1 MIFMLIHLLE
11 DILLKFCKI
20 EEAMKYIKLILLSV
34 FLVGCGD
41 ADRGKAFITSEKG
54 GITVIDLNSMEVA
67 EQIEVG
73 ASNPRG
79 IGVTDDGKYLIT
91 ANKFDANLSKINYET
106 KEVENIDVGINPEF
120 VRVYDNQVFV
130 STEPSST
137 GKPPAKGE
145 MNHEEEDGDDDRTPA
160 KVSVV
165 DLDQNKKVREITA
178 GPETEGIEF
187 SQDGSKIIVTNEADN
202 TITIHDFHSGNI
214 VKTFDAKSY
223 GLRPRGI
230 KASPNGQFY
239 VATLEFSNN
248 FVVLDKNF
256 DYVKTVTTEHE
267 VDEGDKHT
275 GNSPYG
281 VSFSPTGD
289 KLYVAA
295 SGGRG
300 NRSSLEVYDG
310 KTFEKIDRVK
320 TEEGRRCWHFTFTP
334 DSKDILLACGRSDEV
349 LVIDAESLKIKKR
362 ISVAGIPWGIVTYPK
377 SIGSLDQAN

>member
-1 MIFMLIHLLE
+1 
-11 DILLKFCKI
+11 
-20 EEAMKYIKLILLSV
+20 MKYVKLIFLGIL
-34 FLVGCGD
+34 LVGCGES
-41 ADRGKAFITSEKG
+41 DRGKAFITSQEG
-54 GITVIDLNSMEVA
+54 GITVIDLNSMEVT

-73 ASNPRG
+73 AGYPRG
-79 IGVTDDGKYLIT
+79 IGVTADGKHLIT
-91 ANKFDANLSKINYET
+91 ANKTDANLSKINYDT
-106 KEVENIDVGINPEF
+106 KEVETIDVGINPEF
-120 VRVYDNQVFV
+120 VRVYKNEVFV

-145 MNHEEEDGDDDRTPA
+145 MHHEEDDDDDDDDRTPA
-160 KVSVV
+160 KVAVV

-187 SQDGSKIIVTNEADN
+187 SEDGSKIIVTNEADN
-202 TITIHDFHSGNI
+202 TITIHDFNSGDI
-214 VKTFDAKSY
+214 VKTIDAAPY

-230 KASPNGQFY
+230 KVSPNGQFY
-239 VATLEFSNN
+239 VATLEFSDN
-248 FVVLDKNF
+248 FIVLDKNF
-256 DYVKTVTTEHE
+256 EYVQTVKTKHN
-267 VDEGDKHT
+267 VDENDKHT

-281 VSFSPTGD
+281 VSFSPSGD

-310 KTFEKIDRVK
+310 KTFEKINRVK
-320 TEEGRRCWHFTFTP
+320 TGEGRRCWHFTFTP

-362 ISVAGIPWGIVTYPK
+362 IPVAGIPWGIVTYPK
-377 SIGSLDQAN
+377 SMGSLDQPN